1 MSSLTRKGLMKVKAR
16 AFRHRV
22 WFKTLSRTE
31 RAIIDLTI
39 QCVER
44 VRSPTLATIVS
55 SIVDKVLKIL
65 ESRFLKNVNK
75 VGSAI
80 AEEVCRIALGWGNV
94 SASSWKHDSDFISFL
109 GINAINTI
117 GV

>member
-1 MSSLTRKGLMKVKAR
+1 MSLLTRKDLMKIKAR
-16 AFRHRV
+16 AFRRRV
-22 WFKTLSRTE
+22 WFKALSRTE

-39 QCVER
+39 KCVER
-44 VRSPTLATIVS
+44 VRSPVLATIVS
-55 SIVDKVLKIL
+55 SVVDKVLKIL
-65 ESRFLKNVNK
+65 ESRFLKIVNR

-80 AEEVCRIALGWGNV
+80 AEEVCRIALDWRNV